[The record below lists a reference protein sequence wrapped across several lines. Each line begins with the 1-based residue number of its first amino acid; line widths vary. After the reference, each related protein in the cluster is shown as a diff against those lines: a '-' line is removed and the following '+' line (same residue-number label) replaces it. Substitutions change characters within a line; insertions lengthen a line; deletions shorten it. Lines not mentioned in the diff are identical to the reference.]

1 VHRGTKF
8 VRNEFFDGGALL
20 NALARVK
27 TWRPRLHTQEFRA
40 IGRQKLAEIRQNYLA
55 AAMIELRN

>member
-1 VHRGTKF
+1 MHRGKKF

-27 TWRPRLHTQEFRA
+27 TWRPRLHTQAFRA
-40 IGRQKLAEIRQNYLA
+40 IGRQKLAEIGQNYLA
-55 AAMIELRN
+55 AAMVQFQI